1 MNTPAMRYYLSGN
14 KASHSEGDGMKN
26 TNETLEKIEN
36 DELFSEV
43 LINNNRRLI
52 YSILSI
58 FLLANM
64 ATIAIKLTGKGSA
77 YLSFY
82 NIAMEFAFIIFILS
96 VTFILAKFYRGKKI
110 SSYTTITGIM
120 LCLWVFQYVI
130 YGATELFA
138 VNYIALALS
147 VFYFNW
153 KNTLYTLFLVIL
165 AQTTLFELRPELI
178 PGGPT
183 SNVIVRYLIYIWVS
197 IGATAGAEATK
208 KILQLAILKNDEA
221 RKNSDSLKTVA
232 GEVLGS
238 IAVLKNQ
245 TGELHGV
252 SETLRTIS
260 QDEAASLEEVSA
272 STEELSAS
280 SDSLSGIARSL
291 NSELDI
297 NRESVN
303 DLETVNIKMQS
314 DARQIYSTL
323 GEVAD
328 YSKKSSQQIINT
340 KEEFN
345 TLKEKSIQMSNFID
359 IINDIADKVNL
370 LSLNAAIEAARA
382 GEYGRG
388 FAVVADEISKLA
400 DATTMNSKEIARIIS
415 ENHTLID
422 NSSAVIDTSVGMINN
437 MNSSVVKIKDE
448 IGGVATRMED
458 IDRTIMVIKKLN
470 DRIHDSSRV
479 IENSTTEQKL
489 STEELSK
496 TTYHISEGSQKI
508 VEISNLIYE
517 AIGVINFTAEK
528 LDDLSSGM
536 VSGR

>member
-1 MNTPAMRYYLSGN
+1 
-14 KASHSEGDGMKN
+14 MKN
-26 TNETLEKIEN
+26 SSDTTNKLEKN
-36 DELFSEV
+36 ALFSEV
-43 LINNNRRLI
+43 LISNNRRLI

-58 FLLANM
+58 FLLANV
-64 ATIAIKLTGKGSA
+64 ATIAIKLAGKGSA
-77 YLSFY
+77 YLSLVS
-82 NIAMEFAFIIFILS
+82 IAVEFALIMAILS
-96 VTFILAKFYRGKKI
+96 ITFILARYFRGRKI
-110 SSYTTITGIM
+110 SSYTTITGVM

-153 KNTLYTLFLVIL
+153 KNTLYTLVLVIITQ
-165 AQTTLFELRPELI
+165 ATLFELRPELV
-178 PGGPT
+178 PGGPA
-183 SNVIVRYLIYIWVS
+183 SNVIVRFLVYIWVA
-197 IGATAGAEATK
+197 IGATTGAEATK
-208 KILQLAILKNDEA
+208 KILQLAILKNEEA
-221 RKNSDSLKTVA
+221 RKNSDHLQVVA

-245 TGELHGV
+245 TGELHSV

-272 STEELSAS
+272 STEEMSAS
-280 SDSLSGIARSL
+280 SDSLSGIAKSL

-297 NRESVN
+297 NRESVK

-314 DARQIYSTL
+314 DARQIYGTL

-328 YSKKSSQQIINT
+328 FSKRSAQQIVNT

-422 NSSAVIDTSVGMINN
+422 NSSSVIDKSVGMIND
-437 MNSSVVKIKDE
+437 MNSSVEKIKEE
-448 IGGVATRMED
+448 IGGVATLMED

-470 DRIHDSSRV
+470 DRIHESSRI
-479 IENSTTEQKL
+479 IENSTSEQKL
-489 STEELSK
+489 STDELSK
-496 TTYHISEGSQKI
+496 TTYHISNGSQKI

-528 LDDLSSGM
+528 LDDLSKGM
-536 VSGR
+536 VSGS

>member
-1 MNTPAMRYYLSGN
+1 MAKKKQKTLQ
-14 KASHSEGDGMKN
+14 
-26 TNETLEKIEN
+26 LEKN
-36 DELFSEV
+36 QLFAEV
-43 LINNNRRLI
+43 LTTNNRRLI

-58 FLLANM
+58 FLLANV
-64 ATIAIKLTGKGSA
+64 ATIAIKLSGKGSA
-77 YLSFY
+77 YLSLY
-82 NIAMEFAFIIFILS
+82 TILIEFILIIA
-96 VTFILAKFYRGKKI
+96 ILSFTLLLARIFSGKKI

-138 VNYIALALS
+138 VNYIALGLS

-153 KNTLYTLFLVIL
+153 RNTLYTLFLVIIT
-165 AQTTLFELRPELI
+165 QTTLFILRPELV
-178 PGGPT
+178 PGGPA
-183 SNVIVRYLIYIWVS
+183 SNVIVRYLVYIWVS

-208 KILQLAILKNDEA
+208 KILMLAILKNEEA
-221 RKNSDSLKTVA
+221 NRNSENLQVVA

-245 TGELHGV
+245 TGELHEV

-260 QDEAASLEEVSA
+260 QDEAASLEQVSA

-280 SDSLSGIARSL
+280 SDALSGIAKSL

-297 NRESVN
+297 NRESVS
-303 DLETVNIKMQS
+303 DLEAVNIKMQN
-314 DARQIYSTL
+314 DARQIYTTL
-323 GEVAD
+323 GQVAD
-328 YSKKSSQQIINT
+328 YSKRSADQIVNT

-422 NSSAVIDTSVGMINN
+422 NSSAVIETSVGMIND
-437 MNSSVVKIKDE
+437 MNTAVVKIKEE
-448 IGGVATRMED
+448 IGSVATLMED

-470 DRIHDSSRV
+470 DRIHDSSRI
-479 IENSTTEQKL
+479 IENSTSEQKF
-489 STEELSK
+489 STDELSK
-496 TTYHISEGSQKI
+496 TTYHISTGSQKI

-536 VSGR
+536 VKIG